1 MVQVDVFWSYGLGST
16 LAVASSRQ
24 LLSRRRA
31 GRSRWEDPYLLRTL
45 LFLALIFAPS
55 GVYLVWQFPSWE
67 TMHVGDRDMPA
78 WLITTF
84 AITNVTQGL
93 LGFWVVERLLAAG
106 RSYLAYLQILVG
118 YLGMF
123 FILVHGWD
131 GKGYERFFSAT
142 NADFVHWHGDWSAW
156 LTSDVALTL
165 LGMGVVLVP
174 VLLWAVASWQ
184 LEGYPL
190 APPGTR
196 RPGVAQ
202 LVALTLA
209 TVFVAGLGLSVL
221 ASLVIHAL
229 GTIGVPLALALVAA
243 ALLPGGPVHALYRGY
258 GLPGVEEAR
267 QAPVTAA
274 TAPA

>member
-24 LLSRRRA
+24 ILARRRTA
-31 GRSRWEDPYLLRTL
+31 KADPEPTEVGPPAISRWADPHLMKTL
-45 LFLALIFAPS
+45 LFLALIFAAS

-78 WLITTF
+78 WLIVTF

-118 YLGMF
+118 YVGMF

-131 GKGYERFFSAT
+131 GKGYQRFFSAT
-142 NADFVHWHGDWSAW
+142 HSDFVHWHGDWSAW

-165 LGMGVVLVP
+165 LGMGVILVP
-174 VLLWAVASWQ
+174 TLLTLVARWQ
-184 LEGYPL
+184 TEGY
-190 APPGTR
+190 
-196 RPGVAQ
+196 
-202 LVALTLA
+202 
-209 TVFVAGLGLSVL
+209 
-221 ASLVIHAL
+221 
-229 GTIGVPLALALVAA
+229 
-243 ALLPGGPVHALYRGY
+243 
-258 GLPGVEEAR
+258 
-267 QAPVTAA
+267 
-274 TAPA
+274 